1 MDGQG
6 AAEGKGEDGEAG
18 GGSGEKQLVVQIVKH
33 NRLKDE
39 VGIKWV
45 ISCHLDDDEHPGETD
60 SNEEATGDGESERG
74 EAEAEENS

>member
-1 MDGQG
+1 MRWGY
-6 AAEGKGEDGEAG
+6 
-18 GGSGEKQLVVQIVKH
+18 
-33 NRLKDE
+33 
-39 VGIKWV
+39 KWV